1 MGTGLSIMIVLALAS
16 VLGVL
21 VLGLI
26 SMVRGGD
33 FAEKHGNR
41 LMRLRVLLQFAAV
54 ILIVL
59 AGLMAGR

>member
-1 MGTGLSIMIVLALAS
+1 MGTGLSILIILALAS

-21 VLGLI
+21 ALGLI
-26 SMVRGGD
+26 SMVRGGE

-41 LMRLRVLLQFAAV
+41 LMRLRVILQFTAV
-54 ILIVL
+54 ILIVI

>member
-1 MGTGLSIMIVLALAS
+1 MGTGLSILIILALAS

-21 VLGLI
+21 VLGLV
-26 SMVRGGD
+26 SMVRGGE

-41 LMRLRVLLQFAAV
+41 LMRLRVILQFTAV
-54 ILIVL
+54 ILIVI